1 MPQHFRSFRIAST
14 ILALALFAASAPA
27 PCAASPDAGAAG
39 ADSSATYKP
48 HSMMPTL
55 APIIIR
61 GKEFTVRELIQR
73 AMKGERTKLAGHAD
87 ATYRISSHVA
97 VIWPEKKEVQT
108 EVYRVYGDSTGYQ
121 RRVLLAAR
129 NERYKKDDGEWVFE
143 KDAKPDT
150 DPFRVSEEDMSR
162 FTRVP
167 VYLEHD
173 EEFNFTLLERTL
185 EGNHII
191 FHVVFKPK
199 SDFSEMPGG
208 DIWVDSNGF
217 RVVHEIY
224 DFTKNPFPMLIKGV
238 RRISV
243 QWTEL
248 AGGEWV
254 PKQIA
259 AELDLRRGAMRF
271 MPSTVSFKQIWED
284 FRFDQGYDEKLF
296 GKNAPAGVVASEK
309 KGAGVAPATAPITKT
324 PPVVVTPVISPGVSA
339 PAPPA
344 AADTFR
350 VYLDSTQTIVPLEG
364 APDSSAA
371 GLADSSSAGGAAATS
386 LLARLQQ
393 EDEAAYSS
401 EVRITERAFIDS
413 TAALHDSL
421 GVAGLGKDVAL
432 YGDAWKLDFDPQPEH
447 WDYNR
452 VEGLVFGGAAKF
464 HRADDRAS
472 LSGFGAYATAAEKF
486 RYRVKLDAELPH
498 TDHKLSLALS
508 YRDYVE
514 PFGSNRIALNSLRA
528 FVGGADDQDYLH
540 RKGGAASVVYEPK
553 EDLSFDLGFESVRE
567 RSVTQDADFSFFGD
581 MGKPNPGIEEGDEHA
596 VVAGFHLEG
605 RRWLNAQITERLAG
619 GSLGGDF
626 RYARTDIMLRAR
638 GFILGRQEF
647 EATLQG
653 VATGDAPPFQQL
665 ADVGGLSTVRGYDR
679 RTHVGN
685 HSVAARVEYFFP
697 YDVFASTKIP
707 IIEDA
712 GVQFI
717 PWADAGRVGEG
728 DSQDWITSVGFGL
741 QRYLWPIEDAANL
754 RLDFAF
760 PLDNPK
766 DDFAVYLWFIALR

>member
-1 MPQHFRSFRIAST
+1 M
-14 ILALALFAASAPA
+14 
-27 PCAASPDAGAAG
+27 
-39 ADSSATYKP
+39 YKP
-48 HSMMPTL
+48 HSMMPTM

-73 AMKGERTKLAGHAD
+73 AMKGERTKLAGHTD
-87 ATYRISSHVA
+87 ASYLITAHVSIA
-97 VIWPEKKEVQT
+97 WPEKKEVETQVT
-108 EVYRVYGDSTGYQ
+108 RVYGDSTGFT
-121 RRVLLAAR
+121 RRVLLATKA
-129 NERYKKDDGEWVFE
+129 ERFKKKNDEWVYD
-143 KDAKPDT
+143 KDVDSHNESYRIS
-150 DPFRVSEEDMSR
+150 DYDQGR
-162 FTRVP
+162 FTTIP
-167 VYLEHD
+167 VYLEKD

-185 EGNHII
+185 ESNHII
-191 FHVVFKPK
+191 FHVAFKPK

-208 DIWVDSNGF
+208 DIWIDSNGF

-259 AELDLRRGAMRF
+259 AELDLRRNGMPF
-271 MPSTVSFKQIWED
+271 MPNTVSFKQIWED
-284 FRFDQGYDEKLF
+284 FRFDQGFDEKLF
-296 GKNAPAGVVASEK
+296 GKNAPAAVVASEK
-309 KGAGVAPATAPITKT
+309 KGAAAAHAPPVAT
-324 PPVVVTPVISPGVSA
+324 PPGSAATPGASRGVSA
-339 PAPPA
+339 PAPPE

-350 VYLDSTQTIVPLEG
+350 VYLDTTQTVVPVQG
-364 APDSSAA
+364 RADSSAA
-371 GLADSSSAGGAAATS
+371 GLADSSAAAGAAATS

-472 LSGFGAYATAAEKF
+472 LSGFGAYATASEKL
-486 RYRVKLDAELPH
+486 RYHVAFETELPH
-498 TDHKLSLALS
+498 TKHRLSLAAS
-508 YRDYVE
+508 YRDYVD

-540 RKGGAASVVYEPK
+540 RQGGTAGLVYKPK

-567 RSVTQDADFSFFGD
+567 RSVAQDADFSFFGD
-581 MGKPNPGIEEGDEHA
+581 MGKPNPAVDEGDERA
-596 VVAGFHLEG
+596 VVAGVHLEG
-605 RRWLNAQITERLAG
+605 RRWLNAQITQRLAG

-647 EATLQG
+647 EATLKG
-653 VATGDAPPFQQL
+653 VTTGDAPPFQQL
-665 ADVGGLSTVRGYDR
+665 ADIGGLSTVRGYDR

-697 YDVFASTKIP
+697 YDVFAATNIP
-707 IIEDA
+707 VIKDA
-712 GVQFI
+712 GIQFI

-741 QRYLWPIEDAANL
+741 QRYLWPVEEAANL

-766 DDFAVYLWFIALR
+766 DDFVVYLWFVALR